1 MSGNLAERTERLEGN
16 IRKKETGNK
25 GTRHEFLASHE
36 KDFELC
42 STYGL
47 TRMVLACIFR
57 SVFMVRRYRKRD
69 MGSLGAI

>member
-42 STYGL
+42 STYISTQKNG
-47 TRMVLACIFR
+47 F
-57 SVFMVRRYRKRD
+57 
-69 MGSLGAI
+69 SLYF